1 MSTYQNFDEIREK
14 YFSNHES
21 LPFVLFSLPE
31 NKAISFCYGHCD
43 VTLIQLKMS
52 INSNLWLVIG

>member
-52 INSNLWLVIG
+52 INSNL